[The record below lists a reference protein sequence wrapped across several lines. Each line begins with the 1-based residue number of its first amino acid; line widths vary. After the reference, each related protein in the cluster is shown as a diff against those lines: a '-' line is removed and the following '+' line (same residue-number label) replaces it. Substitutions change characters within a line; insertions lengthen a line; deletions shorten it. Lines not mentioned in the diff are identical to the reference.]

1 MLGRLCRET
10 VQKQFI
16 IHSVLSRFPIFQKRW
31 NHIIKAQDA
40 REIQVPLPHGNMAG
54 KEWGNIE
61 GYPILCLHGFSDNC
75 DSFEPLA
82 PLLSERFRYIALDA
96 PGHGKTS
103 HVPQGSPMNYWELV
117 CYIKRVID
125 HFNIRKMSILGHSMG
140 GSTGFLVASLYPDIV
155 DRLLTLDVIKPVCVP
170 LQWQTQSKAE
180 AIDLFLSNEKRLK
193 DLKYQKSYTQEQLVN
208 RYVEAMGGTISPEAV
223 RILMK
228 RGSKATGNGFTYSHD
243 PRMMLPLIMRVGIE
257 EQREIIKGLKCHL
270 KIVKAKQGPLYEPI
284 EWLEEFKTIYQRQCA
299 SYEYDESVDGTHH
312 FHMHNP
318 ERVAPIVNEYF
329 ARL

>member
-1 MLGRLCRET
+1 MEIWPVTREASDNDC
-10 VQKQFI
+10 FFM
-16 IHSVLSRFPIFQKRW
+16 SRFLFFFT
-31 NHIIKAQDA
+31 
-40 REIQVPLPHGNMAG
+40 G

-223 RILMK
+223 RVLMK

-243 PRMMLPLIMRVGIE
+243 PRMVISLS
-257 EQREIIKGLKCHL
+257 IIQKN
-270 KIVKAKQGPLYEPI
+270 AKFSI
-284 EWLEEFKTIYQRQCA
+284 HFSKDVAVNNARRNR
-299 SYEYDESVDGTHH
+299 GTT
-312 FHMHNP
+312 
-318 ERVAPIVNEYF
+318 
-329 ARL
+329 